1 MRKLALIALAAA
13 GAAVVMGSPAS
24 AQYYGRPSYGYANPN
39 WGGGSDYQRRLFN
52 IRNSLGSVSPDQAYR
67 LDSEARLLERQLQQ
81 ASRNGIGP
89 NEAHYFDAR
98 IYDLEIRLGQAVNR
112 NRYGYAN
119 NGYNGYY
126 GDRSRG
132 RHWERDDDDD
142 RD

>member
-1 MRKLALIALAAA
+1 MVLVRNPRARRYVLRLRSDGIARVTVPR
-13 GAAVVMGSPAS
+13 GGSPA
-24 AQYYGRPSYGYANPN
+24 
-39 WGGGSDYQRRLFN
+39 
-52 IRNSLGSVSPDQAYR
+52 
-67 LDSEARLLERQLQQ
+67 EARRFAERNRPWLERQLQQ

-119 NGYNGYY
+119 NGYNGDY